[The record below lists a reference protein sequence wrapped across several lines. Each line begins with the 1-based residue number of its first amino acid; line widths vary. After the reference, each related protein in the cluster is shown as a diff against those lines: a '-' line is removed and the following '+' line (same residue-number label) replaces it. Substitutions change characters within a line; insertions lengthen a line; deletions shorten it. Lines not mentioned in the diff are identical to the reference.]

1 MRDYVPMYRVM
12 YTQCKCARKK
22 IENVEKSYCLD
33 LQSIAASQF
42 NVSGQQQASAGVTV
56 VTGTTA
62 AMAVASASSKVSAT
76 AATPVTGIRVLT
88 PSMVA
93 PSAIRVTPA
102 VARQTG
108 MH

>member
-1 MRDYVPMYRVM
+1 MV
-12 YTQCKCARKK
+12 
-22 IENVEKSYCLD
+22 

-42 NVSGQQQASAGVTV
+42 SVTCQQQASAGVTV

-62 AMAVASASSKVSAT
+62 ALAVASASPKVNAT

-102 VARQTG
+102 AARQTG
-108 MH
+108 LH